1 MNQLKGIDGDPKV
14 GGGALLIKKPEDGD
28 SKVGGGALFIKKPE
42 AGKTER
48 IEDLGTK
55 GMGAGLLSNV
65 DEEKEQN
72 PGNENSFSG
81 KDLEVSAGCLKQ
93 QLKDLQA
100 LYAQESVLEGK
111 NSRMSAL
118 ILVDQKQGGRK
129 TQVDEE
135 HYQNIVKLLNDM

>member
-42 AGKTER
+42 AAKTER

-72 PGNENSFSG
+72 PGNEISISG

-100 LYAQESVLEGK
+100 LYANQQQDDG
-111 NSRMSAL
+111 L
-118 ILVDQKQGGRK
+118 IKRL
-129 TQVDEE
+129 TAE
-135 HYQNIVKLLNDM
+135 